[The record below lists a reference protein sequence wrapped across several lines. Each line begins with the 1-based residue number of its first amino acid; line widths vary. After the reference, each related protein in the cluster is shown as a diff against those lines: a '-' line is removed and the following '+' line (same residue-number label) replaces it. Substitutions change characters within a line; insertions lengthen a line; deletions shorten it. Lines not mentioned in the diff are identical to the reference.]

1 MCKFPVLLVCF
12 VTFVVHAEGQSHPQ
26 DATFWKAQTQ
36 NEKITYIEG
45 YVKGYFAG
53 RFDMISAF
61 VEGGAKPVTNIAK
74 NANRDVP
81 DKITFG
87 TLVDGVDACYNDFRN
102 SRLEVDSCIAWTVRG
117 VKGESDSDREAFL
130 AEMRRIATEVDQQ
143 HR

>member
-74 NANRDVP
+74 MRTVMCLTRSPLERWLTASM
-81 DKITFG
+81 
-87 TLVDGVDACYNDFRN
+87 LVTTISETVA
-102 SRLEVDSCIAWTVRG
+102 SRLIPASLGLCEGLRVSLTQTA
-117 VKGESDSDREAFL
+117 KHS
-130 AEMRRIATEVDQQ
+130 
-143 HR
+143 